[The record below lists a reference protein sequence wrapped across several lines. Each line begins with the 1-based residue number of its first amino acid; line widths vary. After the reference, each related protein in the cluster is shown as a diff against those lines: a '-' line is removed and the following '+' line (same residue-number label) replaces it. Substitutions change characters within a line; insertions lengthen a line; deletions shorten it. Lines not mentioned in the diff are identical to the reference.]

1 MGILCRVFVRVWLR
15 VIAVCSFRCKKRVSN
30 QLVTAYTGLPQCS
43 STHPKPYFLAYG
55 PCRIRWVQLL
65 DLGLMVQGIGRLVA
79 CPLAWLLAC
88 LLGWSVGRLVGRSVR
103 SVGRLV
109 GWFGGL
115 WGLFCGWVGGLVGWV
130 DRLGF

>member
-1 MGILCRVFVRVWLR
+1 MGILCRVFERVWLR
-15 VIAVCSFRCKKRVSN
+15 VIAVCSFRCKKRVSS

-88 LLGWSVGRLVGRSVR
+88 LVGRLVGWSVGRLVVGW
-103 SVGRLV
+103 SVGWLV
-109 GWFGGL
+109 RGVVGFVL
-115 WGLFCGWVGGLVGWV
+115 WVGGWVGW
-130 DRLGF
+130 LG